1 LKNVILLCAG
11 KSSRFG
17 RNKLEERFEGKTLP
31 HLAAKFAVL
40 NGCENLY
47 LTLSQSGVKTDGTSI
62 YHPILEEVSEVI
74 TPRVCFQES
83 SSYGPGAAITAWAGV
98 VEGPFVVLFGD
109 NLYQGRL
116 STDVLEDLNNPN
128 WMDVMVTYQTRSA
141 HPRNLQ
147 LAAISEG
154 FVIEKP
160 HSLMSGTYFCGFVRF
175 PLGALSNIGSLKK
188 SDRGE
193 VEITDMINMANSR
206 SFGSLEK
213 LGVTWGDLTYENDC
227 EEIRRLLNEGK

>member
-1 LKNVILLCAG
+1 MKNVILLCAG

-31 HLAAKFAVL
+31 HLAAKFAL
-40 NGCENLY
+40 ENGCENLY

-62 YHPILEEVSEVI
+62 YHPILEDVSEVMV
-74 TPRVCFQES
+74 PRVCFQES
-83 SSYGPGAAITAWAGV
+83 SSYGPGAAITSWAGV
-98 VEGPFVVLFGD
+98 IEDPFVVLFGD
-109 NLYQGRL
+109 NFYRGEI
-116 STDVLEDLNNPN
+116 STDSLEDLNNPN
-128 WMDVMVTYQTRSA
+128 WKDVMVTYQTRSA

-160 HSLMSGTYFCGFVRF
+160 HSLVSGNYFCGFVRF
-175 PLGALSNIGSLKK
+175 PLGALSNMGSLKK

-193 VEITDMINMANSR
+193 VEIADMINMANSR
-206 SFGSLEK
+206 SFGSLEE

-227 EEIRRLLNEGK
+227 ENIRRLLNEGK